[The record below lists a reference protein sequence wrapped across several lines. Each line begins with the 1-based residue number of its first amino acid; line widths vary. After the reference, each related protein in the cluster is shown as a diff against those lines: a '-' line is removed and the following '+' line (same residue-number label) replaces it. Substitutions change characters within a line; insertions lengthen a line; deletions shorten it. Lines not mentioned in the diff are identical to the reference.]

1 MRALVFTALAVLSL
15 ASAPPASA
23 ATDRAASPA
32 AKEDRANADPAAKAD
47 IPLSERSL
55 DDLYAALATEKDE
68 AVADAA
74 EREIQRR
81 WMISG
86 SDTVDLLMSWA
97 QDAMTRQEFGAA
109 LSYLDTVT
117 ILKPNYAE
125 GWNRR
130 ATLHFMRDD
139 YGKAIADLEKVI
151 RLEPRHFGAL
161 SGLGMMLRE
170 IGEDNAALPVL
181 RRALEIDP
189 RLSDEVRKAV
199 DELAL
204 KVEGSPI

>member
-1 MRALVFTALAVLSL
+1 MRALAFTALAVLTL

-23 ATDRAASPA
+23 ATDGAAPPA
-32 AKEDRANADPAAKAD
+32 AKEDRANAAPAAKGD

-68 AVADAA
+68 AAADAA

-97 QDAMTRQEFGAA
+97 QDAMTRQDFGTA

-170 IGEDNAALPVL
+170 IGEEDAALPVL